1 MTKIKLGDYNRL
13 TIVKEVDFG
22 QEYILTEVMKVK
34 FYCLNAMFLKI
45 VNRVMNSKY
54 FFILT
59 KMSA

>member
-1 MTKIKLGDYNRL
+1 MTKIKLGDYNR
-13 TIVKEVDFG
+13 
-22 QEYILTEVMKVK
+22 VMKVK